1 MASEPFGGQSA
12 FPAPA
17 IERRRRPARRSNGRR
32 LVTLALV
39 LATGTAGWDSGAQA
53 QQPRGVVQ
61 QTSGGLFGGLF
72 GNSDKPKD
80 DGRRAYALPPPDPAS
95 VNWAGV
101 PYHTPPAGQAVRGAD
116 AAPVP
121 LRDVTSARGTISD
134 TAAATPKPTVPA
146 AAQPRTVPAAPAEI
160 ETPRVAAAPTLS
172 GPRVQPS
179 ADSEPSLSTDSSS
192 RRANRRAVAPLSLGP
207 DLTAN
212 AETSPTEEIY
222 QAVEDVPS
230 VPRRQ
235 LDQSSP
241 TSTIGSGLATGSELT
256 TDRELTVDD
265 ELIPPVNRTA
275 PGQPA
280 TEAKA
285 YPEESIAGQ
294 LTPLRPAE
302 MAETADA
309 AETAPPSEPL
319 AAEQLAQQP
328 ALAAAPSEWEATP
341 SSDAFT
347 AHAASQ
353 PLAAATSP
361 AGSSGSIAAPHA
373 APTSQPPGT
382 AAAASKL
389 AVGQSELPGI
399 RVVTQGPATIHLNEP
414 TQYEVR
420 IENRGTAPTADV
432 IVRTNLPE
440 WAEVVDQDASA
451 GTAKPSADTA
461 GQWEWRIERLPGGQT
476 ERLLIR
482 VKPLQSGSFDVTT
495 AWSVSAQ
502 SHNLQATVLQ
512 PQLAIEIEG
521 PETITFGETQK
532 YRVRVLNP
540 GDGVASNIVFTL
552 APDAEDSVQQPIG
565 DIPAGK
571 EASFEVE
578 LTARDLGEL
587 KILGAA
593 AGDRHL
599 AAEAHK
605 TVAVLTA
612 ELESTLTGPPLR
624 YRDTEAAYQ
633 LQLTNRGAAT
643 ARSVEASVELPAG
656 VEYLGGIDGAR
667 VTGDRL
673 VWQIDS
679 ITADQTLD
687 YEFRCRMNQT
697 GNHQLRF
704 SAHGTAAAQT
714 SVELATA
721 VEAIADL
728 KLAVVDPQA
737 PAPVGGEVIYE
748 VQVNNRGSKAAQD
761 VRVVAQ
767 FGHGIE
773 PVRIQGHDGEV
784 VTGQVLFEP
793 IEQIKAGE
801 KVVLKIVA
809 KADKPGDHRFRAEVR
824 SGETVLVAEEATVFA
839 GQNNQRISRSS
850 SDQLDR

>member
-17 IERRRRPARRSNGRR
+17 NERCRRPARRSNGRR
-32 LVTLALV
+32 LVTLAMV

-121 LRDVTSARGTISD
+121 LRDVASARGTISD
-134 TAAATPKPTVPA
+134 TAAATPKPAVPA

-172 GPRVQPS
+172 GPRIQSS
-179 ADSEPSLSTDSSS
+179 AENEPSLSTDSSS

-212 AETSPTEEIY
+212 AQASPAEEIY
-222 QAVEDVPS
+222 QAVEDIPS

-241 TSTIGSGLATGSELT
+241 TSTIGSGLATGSELAT
-256 TDRELTVDD
+256 DD
-265 ELIPPVNRTA
+265 ERIPPVNRTA

-302 MAETADA
+302 IAESAD
-309 AETAPPSEPL
+309 
-319 AAEQLAQQP
+319 QLAQQP
-328 ALAAAPSEWEATP
+328 APTATGEPDRTAA
-341 SSDAFT
+341 SDAFT

-353 PLAAATSP
+353 PLAAATAP
-361 AGSSGSIAAPHA
+361 AGSSNSSIAAPHA

-382 AAAASKL
+382 ATATGKL
-389 AVGQSELPGI
+389 AAGQSELPGI

-420 IENRGTAPTADV
+420 VENRGTAPTADV
-432 IVRTNLPE
+432 IVRTNLPA
-440 WAEVVDQDASA
+440 WAEVVGQDASA
-451 GTAKPSADTA
+451 GTAQPAADTA
-461 GQWEWRIERLPGGQT
+461 GQWEWRIDRLPGGQT

-824 SGETVLVAEEATVFA
+824 SGETVLVAEEATVFV